1 MDPQTLS
8 VLRAVFAALAL
19 TVFGTAAADEGA
31 GAAEAAST
39 NTNATAVSSK
49 QGEPKDSWFNL
60 EALEL
65 NVYGLSYHPD
75 RETVHRENLDNQ
87 VNPGLALHY
96 ELANDARGVTFTELG
111 EYRDSGRH
119 SAKFAA
125 LGYQWKFGGDWR
137 IGGAVA
143 AMNSKTYNRGVTFL
157 GMIPLVTYDLGPVQ
171 LNAVYF
177 PKFGHYN
184 EVDAFGFYI
193 TLPVG
198 KWVQ

>member
-1 MDPQTLS
+1 MDPQTLP
-8 VLRAVFAALAL
+8 VLRAVFTALAL
-19 TVFGTAAADEGA
+19 TVFGTAAANEGTS
-31 GAAEAAST
+31 AAEAAGADAS
-39 NTNATAVSSK
+39 ATSSK
-49 QGEPKDSWFNL
+49 QGEPKDSGFNL
-60 EALEL
+60 EALDL

-75 RETVHRENLDNQ
+75 REIVHRDNLDNQ

-96 ELANDARGVTFTELG
+96 ELVNNARGVTFTELG
-111 EYRDSGRH
+111 AYRDSGRH
-119 SAKFAA
+119 LAKFAT
-125 LGYQWKFGGDWR
+125 LGYQWKFGEDLR

-184 EVDAFGFYI
+184 EVDAFGFYV

-198 KWVQ
+198 KWAQ